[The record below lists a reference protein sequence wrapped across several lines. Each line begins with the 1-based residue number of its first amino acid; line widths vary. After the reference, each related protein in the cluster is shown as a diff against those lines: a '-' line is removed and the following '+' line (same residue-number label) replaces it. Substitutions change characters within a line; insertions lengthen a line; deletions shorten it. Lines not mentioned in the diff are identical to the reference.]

1 MKFMKKL
8 IIKYIK
14 WAIPLSIS
22 FSSYLLLITTFKN
35 NYDNYLKAITIILC
49 LFLPVLFEQWHK
61 RLKEIEGDYID

>member
-14 WAIPLSIS
+14 WVIPLSIS

-35 NYDNYLKAITIILC
+35 NYDNYLKTITIILC